1 MQSSGMRKVRARGC
15 FAATAGVVFAA
26 GTGLV
31 WSAGAQALPDAPSAV
46 SSSITGGA
54 AGDEGTGG
62 QQAGG
67 SSSGSQAGS
76 GEGVQTKR
84 ILGIIPNFRS
94 VSADQKLPPLTVKEK
109 FVEASQDNFDYS
121 SIFLPAALAGYADL
135 EKSVPEFGSGGVAYG
150 RYLWHAV
157 VDQTVENYTVEFIL
171 PALTH
176 EDPRYYTKAHGGFA
190 KRAGYSLSR
199 VVVTRTDNDTESFNY
214 SEVVGAAVGAG
225 LSNLYY
231 PAPERT
237 VGSTLS
243 KFGTSVGVDAATFMF
258 KEFWPDI
265 NKKLFRGK

>member
-1 MQSSGMRKVRARGC
+1 MR
-15 FAATAGVVFAA
+15 
-26 GTGLV
+26 
-31 WSAGAQALPDAPSAV
+31 QAPSQAALQATLPGG
-46 SSSITGGA
+46 SIGSG
-54 AGDEGTGG
+54 GTGG

-121 SIFLPAALAGYADL
+121 SIFLPAALAGLADA
-135 EKSVPEFGSGGVAYG
+135 EKSTPEFGHGGIAYG

-157 VDQTVENYTVEFIL
+157 ADQTIENYSVEFIL

-199 VVVTRTDNDTESFNY
+199 VIVTRTDNDRESFNY
-214 SEVVGAAVGAG
+214 SEVVGAGVGAG

-237 VGSTLS
+237 FGKTIS

-265 NKKLFRGK
+265 NKALFRGKE